1 MADTHMTDANAPEE
15 TEIEVITA
23 EETTQEFDI
32 GEARKVR
39 AARGCSSLRTFL

>member
-32 GEARKVR
+32 GEAPQG
-39 AARGCSSLRTFL
+39 ARCSWL